1 MAVRIITKQIALTP
15 AVCEFIELDDSSER
29 RITVVIAPGPAI
41 NGIANGKVASDDKAT
56 SLIAFSAVAFLLF
69 CLFSNTI

>member
-41 NGIANGKVASDDKAT
+41 NGIANGKVASDDR
-56 SLIAFSAVAFLLF
+56 LHH
-69 CLFSNTI
+69 